1 MLFTE
6 RHSLLFS
13 INSRKE
19 KKVEI
24 EEIVEYINFITPPRL
39 LRFVSEKGENSC
51 DECQKYHGLIFEE
64 NAKDIPQI
72 PIHPNCR
79 CKYEYVSKNDLVS
92 IRKNIE
98 NISTLLDNWAEQIRS
113 QGEQLSRDVDNIVLG
128 IKNTK
133 KEIELNV
140 LITSLQYAITA
151 AEKIKLAEDALKKE
165 SNKLQ
170 IKINFLGAEVKSLA
184 TAVPDWISALKKLH
198 YFRLKEFDQRLE
210 NLPQS
215 PEEAIKRG
223 FTKAA
228 PNENWYHRGKGQIDN
243 EKYYHKI
250 TGQEVVFDKN
260 GKIVTDHENIGTK
273 NYGTNPKSW
282 EHVKFDVI
290 PYYIWGNSPD
300 DTTPLFRRIFGYH

>member
-1 MLFTE
+1 M
-6 RHSLLFS
+6 
-13 INSRKE
+13 
-19 KKVEI
+19 EI

-215 PEEAIKRG
+215 PE
-223 FTKAA
+223 
-228 PNENWYHRGKGQIDN
+228 
-243 EKYYHKI
+243 
-250 TGQEVVFDKN
+250 
-260 GKIVTDHENIGTK
+260 
-273 NYGTNPKSW
+273 
-282 EHVKFDVI
+282 
-290 PYYIWGNSPD
+290 
-300 DTTPLFRRIFGYH
+300 DTTPLYRRIFGYH